1 VSKSKVDVDL
11 SPLIKKWTG
20 DSEGKIPGSHDG
32 GDLEDLRELLNQSFG
47 VKKTDIPLRMKLFSK
62 TFLTSPYL
70 HNSDSDVQEFKV
82 LQGDIVKSALVSV
95 PYPLYDFEESEAT
108 YIVNP
113 NSCLIQKINQVVLTR
128 LQPITKDMDD
138 SQRTQLAD
146 ALRFKSRRWFYL
158 PALDIQPGA
167 CIGNIVDFDEIAI
180 MRRADLENSTR
191 LASLTQFGWH
201 VFSQLL
207 ADFYSKPSGDDFNIR
222 RDSGPTMLTFD
233 SP

>member
-1 VSKSKVDVDL
+1 MSKSKVDVDL

-20 DSEGKIPGSHDG
+20 DSEEKIPGSHDG
-32 GDLEDLRELLNQSFG
+32 GDLQDLRELLNQSFG
-47 VKKTDIPLRMKLFSK
+47 VKRTDIPLRMKLFSK
-62 TFLTSPYL
+62 TFFTFPYI

-95 PYPLYDFEESEAT
+95 PYPLYDFEESEAA

-158 PALDIQPGA
+158 PALDIQPGEV
-167 CIGNIVDFDEIAI
+167 G
-180 MRRADLENSTR
+180 S
-191 LASLTQFGWH
+191 
-201 VFSQLL
+201 
-207 ADFYSKPSGDDFNIR
+207 
-222 RDSGPTMLTFD
+222 
-233 SP
+233 